1 MEQQGLLRAGQA
13 AWRLSLEE
21 LRRRFP
27 AMSADETPGE
37 MPVEMIDA
45 AVENAVRSNRMA
57 PKHAAKIRGDHDLN
71 PEFGLPTTL
80 REAAVLV
87 PLVDRP
93 EELTVIFTQ
102 RTATLSAH
110 AGQISFPGGRMEPE
124 DDGPEDTA
132 LRETAEEIGL
142 ERGRIEI
149 VGRLDTYVTRTG
161 FRVTPVVGVVSPP
174 FILTPDPTEV
184 AEVFEV
190 PLSFILDPSNPQRH
204 SREFLGK
211 PRWFYAFPYPQR
223 YIWGAT
229 AGMLVNLRDVL
240 GAAARDGEG
249 GASPGPL

>member
-1 MEQQGLLRAGQA
+1 MEQQGFLRAGHA
-13 AWRLSLEE
+13 AWRLTLEDV
-21 LRRRFP
+21 RRRFP
-27 AMSADETPGE
+27 AGTTNSLHPVADP
-37 MPVEMIDA
+37 PA
-45 AVENAVRSNRMA
+45 ARVPPS
-57 PKHAAKIRGDHDLN
+57 PAKIRGDHDLN
-71 PEFGLPTTL
+71 PGFGPPPDAL

-93 EELTVIFTQ
+93 DGPTVIFTQ
-102 RTATLSAH
+102 RTATLTAH

-142 ERGRIEI
+142 DRGRIEI

-161 FRVTPVVGVVSPP
+161 FQVTPVVGVVTPP

-190 PLSFILDPSNPQRH
+190 PLSFILDPANPQRH

-211 PRWFYAFPYPQR
+211 PRFFYAFPYPQR

-240 GAAARDGEG
+240 DGARDHGTLG
-249 GASPGPL
+249 GALDRAAE

>member
-1 MEQQGLLRAGQA
+1 MEQEGLLRAGQA
-13 AWRLSLEE
+13 AWRLSLEDV
-21 LRRRFP
+21 RRRFP
-27 AMSADETPGE
+27 ALGEGSAGTDW
-37 MPVEMIDA
+37 
-45 AVENAVRSNRMA
+45 AVENAVQSTRA
-57 PKHAAKIRGDHDLN
+57 PLKIRGDHDLN
-71 PEFGLPTTL
+71 PGFGPPGAL

-87 PLVDRP
+87 PLVDRA

-124 DDGPEDTA
+124 DGSPEETA

-161 FRVTPVVGVVSPP
+161 FRVTPVVGVVTPP
-174 FILTPDPTEV
+174 FILTPDPIEV

-190 PLSFILDPSNPQRH
+190 PLSFILDPANPERH

-240 GAAARDGEG
+240 GAAGEG
-249 GASPGPL
+249 GQSQESA

>member
-1 MEQQGLLRAGQA
+1 MEQQGFLRAGQA
-13 AWRLSLEE
+13 AWRLTLEDV
-21 LRRRFP
+21 RRRFP
-27 AMSADETPGE
+27 ASPDEALHPLSGSSGK
-37 MPVEMIDA
+37 V
-45 AVENAVRSNRMA
+45 
-57 PKHAAKIRGDHDLN
+57 RGDHDLN
-71 PEFGLPTTL
+71 PGFGPPATAL

-87 PLVDRP
+87 PLVDRAD
-93 EELTVIFTQ
+93 EVTVIFTQ
-102 RTATLSAH
+102 RTATLTAH

-124 DDGPEDTA
+124 DESPEDTA

-161 FRVTPVVGVVSPP
+161 FRVTPVVGVVTPP
-174 FILTPDPTEV
+174 FLLTPDPTEV

-190 PLSFILDPSNPQRH
+190 PLSFLLDPANQQRH

-211 PRWFYAFPYPQR
+211 PRFFYAFPYQQR

-240 GAAARDGEG
+240 GAALDRTAEQ
-249 GASPGPL
+249 GAGPGR

>member
-1 MEQQGLLRAGQA
+1 M
-13 AWRLSLEE
+13 
-21 LRRRFP
+21 
-27 AMSADETPGE
+27 
-37 MPVEMIDA
+37 
-45 AVENAVRSNRMA
+45 
-57 PKHAAKIRGDHDLN
+57 AKIRGDHDLN
-71 PEFGLPTTL
+71 PGFEPPPDAL

-93 EELTVIFTQ
+93 DGPTVIFTQ
-102 RTATLSAH
+102 RTATLTAH

-161 FRVTPVVGVVSPP
+161 FRVTPVVGVVTPP

-190 PLSFILDPSNPQRH
+190 PLSFILDPANPQRH

-211 PRWFYAFPYPQR
+211 PRFFYAFPYPQR

-240 GAAARDGEG
+240 G
-249 GASPGPL
+249 GALDPGALDGPLDHAAEQGSGTG